1 MAMPFLMMNEWNR
14 DSSGYGM
21 AAKLSLLAAL
31 HRRLLAGFAFG
42 RPAFFFHLVA
52 CHD

>member
-1 MAMPFLMMNEWNR
+1 MMNEWNR